1 VNPGRQLTIAVLALA
16 ATAVVA
22 VADVTIVRDGE
33 PQAAIVLQPDAS
45 EQLTEAVSEMQA
57 LIERSTGARLE
68 IADSAP
74 EGMAAIH
81 IGRTPAMATQ
91 AIDLGDLDGDGF
103 AIEFPDEQT
112 IVILGPT
119 DWGTEFGVYDFL
131 ERYVGVRWL
140 MPGPVGTHVPA
151 HRTIAIPSEAVRD
164 EPAFFSRKYFG
175 LRLDAQWLWAR
186 RNRLHDRIEFH
197 HNLNHLF
204 PNSDVQDHPEF
215 FPIHG
220 GERHLPTPAE
230 HYAHWQPCFT
240 APGIVDTA
248 VERIV
253 RFFDEHPEAES
264 YSLGVTDG
272 SGHCECENCRALDP
286 GRKNLIGRDH
296 LTDRYITWANAVVEG
311 VLEHHPDKWFGFLAY
326 SEIFE
331 PPDRVPVHPRLIPY
345 ITYDRMKWIDP
356 EIRAAGREV
365 TRRWAEAV
373 PVVGWYDYIYGAS
386 YLVPRVY
393 FHQMAD
399 YYRAGYED
407 GVRALTA
414 EAYPNF
420 AEGPK
425 LYVSLKLQWDPQADV
440 DALLDE
446 WYTLAVGPDSAPF
459 VRRYYAHWEDFWTRR
474 ILDSQWWTEQGQYL
488 RFNVPTYLE
497 DVSLDEIA
505 QSREWLEAA
514 VAHAQTDEQRA
525 RASLLLR
532 GFEYYEASAIAYP
545 RRRPAPELSSEENAL
560 AWLDD
565 IARRA
570 EMAVARR
577 RMSAEEFE
585 GHPFLH
591 HCFQI
596 DRYPMISGQDWAAR
610 DLWTLFDWAARSEA
624 VRTRIEEL
632 TAQGQPEGLRMHAQ
646 TMLLALAPGDAGI
659 NANSSFEE
667 GDGAPAAG
675 WSMWLQDGVGT
686 LMRAEDAAH
695 SGDWG
700 LLGEGI
706 QYGGPMQVL
715 DFAPGR
721 YCLVARLFVPEG
733 QPEGGFVDVTLYP
746 LDEGN
751 RNLPGSGTS
760 SITPAPGVW
769 HTVATVMDVR
779 EPPQGAVRMRLGI
792 WARNFP
798 PGKRIY
804 FDDIVLVRLPDETEN
819 E

>member
-1 VNPGRQLTIAVLALA
+1 VSLGEALGLALLTVA
-16 ATAVVA
+16 ATAVA
-22 VADVTIVRDGE
+22 AAADVTIVREGQ
-33 PQAAIVLQPDAS
+33 PAAVIVLQPDAS
-45 EQLTEAVSEMQA
+45 EQLIEVAGELQA

-68 IADSAP
+68 IAEQAP
-74 EGMAAIH
+74 EGMVAIH
-81 IGRTPAMATQ
+81 IGRTPAVQ
-91 AIDLGDLDGDGF
+91 ALGVELGDLDGDGF
-103 AIEFPDEQT
+103 VIEFPDERT
-112 IVILGPT
+112 VVILGPT
-119 DWGTEFGVYDFL
+119 DWGTEFGVYEFL

-140 MPGPVGTHVPA
+140 MPGPDGTYVPELQS
-151 HRTIAIPSEAVRD
+151 IDIPTQPLRD

-204 PNSDVQDHPEF
+204 PRSDIEDHPEF
-215 FPIHG
+215 FPVRN
-220 GERHLPTPAE
+220 GERYFPPADGP
-230 HYAHWQPCFT
+230 YYGWQPCFT
-240 APGIVDTA
+240 APGIVDVA

-264 YSLGVTDG
+264 YSLGVNDSG
-272 SGHCECENCRALDP
+272 GHCECDNCRALDS
-286 GRKNLIGRDH
+286 GRKNVIGRDH
-296 LTDRYITWANAVVEG
+296 LTDRFITWANAVVEG
-311 VLEHHPDKWFGFLAY
+311 VLEEHPDKWFGFLAY

-365 TRRWAEAV
+365 TQRWAAAV

-393 FHQMAD
+393 FHEMAD

-446 WYTLAVGPDSAPF
+446 WYTLAVGPESAPF
-459 VRRYYAHWEDFWTRR
+459 VKRYYEHWEDFWTRR

-497 DVSLDEIA
+497 DVSPDEIA

-514 VAHAQTDEQRA
+514 VANAQTQEQRA
-525 RASLLLR
+525 RANLLMR
-532 GFEYYEASAIAYP
+532 GFEYYEASAVSYP
-545 RRRPAPELSSEENAL
+545 RQRPAPELATEEQAL

-565 IARRA
+565 IALRS

-585 GHPFLH
+585 GHPFLQ
-591 HCFQI
+591 HCFHI

-624 VRTRIEEL
+624 VRARIEEL
-632 TAQGQPEGLRMHAQ
+632 TAEGQPAGVRIHAQ
-646 TMLLALAPGDAGI
+646 TMLLGLAPGEAGV
-659 NANSSFEE
+659 NANPSFEE
-667 GDGAPAAG
+667 GDGTPAAG

-686 LMRAEDAAH
+686 LTLSTEAAH
-695 SGDWG
+695 DGEFG

-746 LDEGN
+746 LGEGN
-751 RNLPGSGTS
+751 RNLAKSGTA
-760 SITPAPGVW
+760 SITPTPGVW
-769 HTVATVMDVR
+769 HTVATVIDVR
-779 EPPQGAVRMRLGI
+779 EPPAGAVRLRLGI
-792 WARNFP
+792 WARDFP
-798 PGKRIY
+798 AGKRIY
-804 FDDIVLVRLPDETEN
+804 FDDILLVRLPDESEAN
-819 E
+819 